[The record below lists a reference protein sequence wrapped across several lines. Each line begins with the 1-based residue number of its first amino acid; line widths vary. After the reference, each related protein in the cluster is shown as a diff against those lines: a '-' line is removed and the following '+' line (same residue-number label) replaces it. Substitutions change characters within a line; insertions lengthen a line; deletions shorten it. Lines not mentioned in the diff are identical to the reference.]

1 MHRHP
6 CQAVDWKVPIL
17 ELKPTVEARM
27 VASEVEINLCG
38 VNKQNIVIYLAML
51 DNFTNINY

>member
-1 MHRHP
+1 M
-6 CQAVDWKVPIL
+6 DWKVPIL